1 MQTIPQSAAMLMLLA
16 GCTAASVSPAGF
28 SVTNLRTEYL
38 ENPLG
43 LDKARPR
50 FSWELKFTMHTLFV
64 AHYLANKAGA
74 TLDLVSWPEYT
85 LSKPKPVERIANQGT
100 RGLEQASYRLKVGD
114 WDSGAV

>member
-1 MQTIPQSAAMLMLLA
+1 MAVQPDSLPNNDPFSPPTPPLQSAAMLMLLA

-50 FSWELKFTMHTLFV
+50 FSWELKVCVIFIFTN
-64 AHYLANKAGA
+64 NK
-74 TLDLVSWPEYT
+74 T
-85 LSKPKPVERIANQGT
+85 
-100 RGLEQASYRLKVGD
+100 
-114 WDSGAV
+114 